1 MLSWS
6 CLRGNLT
13 LREEMLVEDVLP
25 KTAGILLCC
34 VDKTEE
40 AFSVL
45 MTMSAAPKKE
55 L

>member
-13 LREEMLVEDVLP
+13 LCEEMLVDVLP
-25 KTAGILLCC
+25 KTAGILLSC